1 MLENWVWHSIPLSLM
16 SKHYETGE
24 SLTPIMV
31 EKLVHSQKA
40 NAGAFNLRQI
50 VLALFDQKIHPAG
63 GRCDTA
69 KYYADTI
76 KEIIGM
82 EAIPNTNFSA
92 SFGHLAHGYS
102 ARYYS
107 YLVS

>member
-1 MLENWVWHSIPLSLM
+1 
-16 SKHYETGE
+16 
-24 SLTPIMV
+24 MV

-50 VLALFDQKIHPAG
+50 VLGLFDQKIHTAPAG
-63 GRCDTA
+63 ERCDTA
-69 KYYADTI
+69 KYYADTV
-76 KEIIGM
+76 KEILDM
-82 EAIPNTNFSA
+82 EAIPNTNFPA

-107 YLVS
+107 YLVRKSPRCAILVHMNNTVIMDP